1 MYIYQS
7 GISLAMI
14 SLTQIESTMKVYIFF
29 VKDSNLRARINNSC
43 IEKTLSL
50 VISQHSKDVITL
62 KDDKSML

>member
-43 IEKTLSL
+43 IENTLSL
-50 VISQHSKDVITL
+50 VISQYSKDVITL

>member
-7 GISLAMI
+7 GISLATI
-14 SLTQIESTMKVYIFF
+14 SLTQIESTMKVYFF

-43 IEKTLSL
+43 IENTLSL
-50 VISQHSKDVITL
+50 VISQYSKDVITL

>member
-1 MYIYQS
+1 MYIYMS

-29 VKDSNLRARINNSC
+29 GKDSNLRARINNSC

-50 VISQHSKDVITL
+50 VISQHNKDVITL